1 MNLVLISLILLLGF
15 SSYYFGRKKATI
27 IQSSQRLTALPK
39 FYGYYLAIWCA
50 APALIIF
57 SLWSVFEPTIVKN
70 FILADYLDQNLTK
83 NELQL
88 IYTKVKALAL
98 GTYTGDINNFLDN
111 SAGKYIQIKNMA
123 NNAKIVIVLAALIL
137 SLSYA
142 YQSIKKNNRMREPV
156 EIFLKWVL
164 FTASLAAVLVTIGIV
179 FSLLFEAIRFFQS
192 VRIFDFIFGTHWY
205 PAKTFVRDGPPDP
218 ELMKDAF
225 GAVPLFAG
233 TFFIAFI
240 AMCVAIPVGL
250 LSGIYL
256 AEYAT
261 RKVRKYA
268 KPIIEILAGIPTVVY
283 GFFAALTVGPFVK
296 EIGNSLGLEVS
307 SESAL
312 AAGAVMGVMIIPFIS
327 SLSDDVISAVP
338 QNLRDG
344 SYAMG
349 ATKSETIKKVIF
361 PAALPGIVGSI
372 LLAVSRAV
380 GETMI
385 VVMASGLA
393 ANLTANPL
401 ESTSTITAQI
411 VVILIGDQQ
420 FGDPKTQAAFALG
433 ISLFVVT
440 LFLNVIALTVVKK
453 YREKYE

>member
-15 SSYYFGRKKATI
+15 SSYFFGRKKALV

-39 FYGYYLAIWCA
+39 FYGYYLSIWCA
-50 APALIIF
+50 VPALIIF
-57 SLWSVFEPTIVKN
+57 ALWSIFEPSIVKN
-70 FILADYLDQNLTK
+70 LILSDYDGQILTK

-88 IYTKVKALAL
+88 TYTKIKALAL
-98 GTYTGDINNFLDN
+98 GNYSGNITNFLDN
-111 SAGKYIQIKNMA
+111 SANKYLQIKGIA
-123 NNAKIVIVLAALIL
+123 DNAKIVIILSILIF

-142 YQSIKKNNRMREPV
+142 YKSIQNNNRMREPV
-156 EIFLKWVL
+156 EIFLKWLL
-164 FTASLAAVLVTIGIV
+164 FTASLAAVLVTLGII
-179 FSLLFEAIRFFQS
+179 FSLLFEAIRFFQA
-192 VRIFDFIFGTHWY
+192 VQFFDFIFGTHWY
-205 PAKTFVRDGPPDP
+205 PAKTFVRDGQPDP
-218 ELMKDAF
+218 ELLKDAF

-240 AMCVAIPVGL
+240 AMCVAIPIGL

-256 AEYAT
+256 SEYAG
-261 RKVRKYA
+261 RNVRKYA

-296 EIGNSLGLEVS
+296 EIGNAMGLEVS
-307 SESAL
+307 AESAL

-327 SLSDDVISAVP
+327 SLSDDVITAVP

-393 ANLTANPL
+393 ANLTINPL

-411 VVILIGDQQ
+411 VVTLIGDQQ
-420 FGDPKTQAAFALG
+420 FGDPKTQSAFALG
-433 ISLFVVT
+433 ITLFLVT
-440 LFLNVIALTVVKK
+440 LFLNVIALSVVKK
-453 YREKYE
+453 YREKYD

>member
-15 SSYYFGRKKATI
+15 SSYFFGRKKALV

-39 FYGYYLAIWCA
+39 FYGYYLSIWCA
-50 APALIIF
+50 VPALIIF
-57 SLWSVFEPTIVKN
+57 ALWSIFEPSIVKN
-70 FILADYLDQNLTK
+70 LILSDYDGQILTK

-88 IYTKVKALAL
+88 TYTKIKALAL
-98 GTYTGDINNFLDN
+98 GNYSGNITNFLDN
-111 SAGKYIQIKNMA
+111 SANKYLQIKGIA
-123 NNAKIVIVLAALIL
+123 DNAKIVIILSILIF

-142 YQSIKKNNRMREPV
+142 YKSIQNNNRMREPV
-156 EIFLKWVL
+156 EIFLKWLL
-164 FTASLAAVLVTIGIV
+164 FTASLAAILVTIGIV
-179 FSLLFEAIRFFQS
+179 FSLLFEAIRFFQA
-192 VRIFDFIFGTHWY
+192 VQFFDFIFGTHWY
-205 PAKTFVRDGPPDP
+205 PAKTFVRDGQPDP
-218 ELMKDAF
+218 ELLKDAF

-240 AMCVAIPVGL
+240 AMCVAIPIGL

-256 AEYAT
+256 SEYSG
-261 RKVRKYA
+261 RNVRKYA

-296 EIGNSLGLEVS
+296 EIGNAMGLEVS
-307 SESAL
+307 AESAL

-327 SLSDDVISAVP
+327 SLSDDVITAVP

-393 ANLTANPL
+393 ANLTINPL

-411 VVILIGDQQ
+411 VVTLIGDQQ
-420 FGDPKTQAAFALG
+420 FGDPKTQSAFALG
-433 ISLFVVT
+433 ITLFLVT
-440 LFLNVIALTVVKK
+440 LFLNVIALSVVKK
-453 YREKYE
+453 YREKYD

>member
-205 PAKTFVRDGPPDP
+205 PAKTFVRDGQPDP

-240 AMCVAIPVGL
+240 AMCVAIPIGL

>member
-164 FTASLAAVLVTIGIV
+164 FTASLASVLVTIGIV

-205 PAKTFVRDGPPDP
+205 PAKTFVRDGQPDP

>member
-15 SSYYFGRKKATI
+15 SSYFFGRKKALV

-39 FYGYYLAIWCA
+39 FYGYYLSIWCA
-50 APALIIF
+50 VPALIIF
-57 SLWSVFEPTIVKN
+57 ALWSIFEPSIVKN
-70 FILADYLDQNLTK
+70 LILSDYDGQILTK

-88 IYTKVKALAL
+88 TYTKIKALAL
-98 GTYTGDINNFLDN
+98 GNYSGNITNFLDN
-111 SAGKYIQIKNMA
+111 SANKYLQIKGIA
-123 NNAKIVIVLAALIL
+123 DNAKIVIILSILIF

-142 YQSIKKNNRMREPV
+142 YKSIQNNNRMREPV
-156 EIFLKWVL
+156 EIFLKWLL
-164 FTASLAAVLVTIGIV
+164 FTASLAAVLVTLGII
-179 FSLLFEAIRFFQS
+179 FSLLFEAIRFFQA
-192 VRIFDFIFGTHWY
+192 VQFFDFIFGTHWY
-205 PAKTFVRDGPPDP
+205 PAKTFVRDGQPDP
-218 ELMKDAF
+218 ELLKDAF

-240 AMCVAIPVGL
+240 AMCVAIPIGL

-256 AEYAT
+256 SEYSG
-261 RKVRKYA
+261 RNVRKYA

-296 EIGNSLGLEVS
+296 EIGNAMGLEVS
-307 SESAL
+307 AESAL

-327 SLSDDVISAVP
+327 SLSDDVITAVP

-393 ANLTANPL
+393 ANLTINPL

-411 VVILIGDQQ
+411 VVTLIGDQQ
-420 FGDPKTQAAFALG
+420 FGDPKTQSAFALG
-433 ISLFVVT
+433 ITLFLVT
-440 LFLNVIALTVVKK
+440 LFLNVIALSVVKK
-453 YREKYE
+453 YREKYD

>member
-39 FYGYYLAIWCA
+39 FYGCYLAIWCA

-205 PAKTFVRDGPPDP
+205 PAKTFVRDGQPDP